1 MDKLG
6 GDNFL
11 LSNSERTYNSDGG
24 RIKKRGAW
32 PPRPLSYIYK
42 KTFPP
47 YWESKPYYSKITTR
61 FRKFLPN
68 MLAVPPKPT
77 SSS

>member
-24 RIKKRGAW
+24 RIKKECVIIGK
-32 PPRPLSYIYK
+32 L
-42 KTFPP
+42 
-47 YWESKPYYSKITTR
+47 
-61 FRKFLPN
+61 FLFDN
-68 MLAVPPKPT
+68 
-77 SSS
+77 

>member
-24 RIKKRGAW
+24 RVKRV
-32 PPRPLSYIYK
+32 RLSDALFK
-42 KTFPP
+42 
-47 YWESKPYYSKITTR
+47 
-61 FRKFLPN
+61 
-68 MLAVPPKPT
+68 V
-77 SSS
+77 

>member
-24 RIKKRGAW
+24 RIKKSASQRHT
-32 PPRPLSYIYK
+32 LFSDT
-42 KTFPP
+42 TFVNDRN
-47 YWESKPYYSKITTR
+47 I
-61 FRKFLPN
+61 
-68 MLAVPPKPT
+68 
-77 SSS
+77 